1 MRVPHV
7 KKHSSESTATVL
19 LCEQNQKPPDF
30 DFGKSHVGLHSLVP
44 DLQPWQLVFLEEQE
58 ERRRQVEAR
67 EAATSEL

>member
-7 KKHSSESTATVL
+7 KKHSSEPTATVL
-19 LCEQNQKPPDF
+19 LCEQNQRPPV
-30 DFGKSHVGLHSLVP
+30 DFGRLHVGLHSVVP
-44 DLQPWQLVFLEEQE
+44 DQQPWQLVFLEEQE